1 MFFPFSFSPLIKKN
15 IAFNRYEELASGA
28 FNDDALII
36 WEKEM
41 REEKIRQ
48 DLEEIERKH
57 LQGLISYEDALL
69 AKQKYLRKTKEKAD
83 EFRKEK
89 EIWQSQLEAWRDEEQ
104 KRIKEC
110 VAKEKE
116 SEKGVKE
123 AVELVKEEKHKKGR
137 KILKTYKKFKGN

>member
-1 MFFPFSFSPLIKKN
+1 
-15 IAFNRYEELASGA
+15 
-28 FNDDALII
+28 
-36 WEKEM
+36 M

-137 KILKTYKKFKGN
+137 KILKLKKI